1 MESFLCDLSIG
12 EAGSKTLNRVGPS
25 AVQEATDKT
34 IPAYFSG
41 NISVFM
47 TDGWCYGHTSSRETT
62 SIHSSGVSELN
73 SNLSPDFVVVDVAS
87 MIQSIVLV
95 PASEYKDS
103 AEILMMLELKIKV

>member
-1 MESFLCDLSIG
+1 MDH
-12 EAGSKTLNRVGPS
+12 TV
-25 AVQEATDKT
+25 T
-34 IPAYFSG
+34 
-41 NISVFM
+41 
-47 TDGWCYGHTSSRETT
+47 YGHTSSRKTA

-87 MIQSIVLV
+87 MIQSIVFV